1 MLRLLLL
8 SLLKLLKLCVYC
20 VCEHC
25 GGTGRLCSCDGTCV
39 TQTAAS
45 RWRFF
50 LFLFYFAVMLCG
62 RC

>member
-25 GGTGRLCSCDGTCV
+25 VGTGQLCSCDG
-39 TQTAAS
+39 
-45 RWRFF
+45 
-50 LFLFYFAVMLCG
+50 YLCYAD
-62 RC
+62 CCF